1 MDIKIKREEKKNVIP
16 EVGQFWKH
24 AESGDKVYYRV
35 DDEAK
40 DIFGFTDDEDMFY
53 SITNKGKFAYT
64 RKDDNN
70 IIILKQDG
78 PLVLSAV

>member
-24 AESGDKVYYRV
+24 DESNETYYRV

-40 DIFGFTDDEDMFY
+40 DIFGFTDDEYMFY